1 MSRAVLMIAL
11 HESLG
16 RLPTPEEKQ
25 RFLESVIRQA
35 GGERIYIAHRQM
47 TADEAA
53 PEIER
58 LRLMGWSVRRIA
70 GAVGWQ
76 KSRVAEVLSVHNS
89 ALKVDSEGA

>member
-35 GGERIYIAHRQM
+35 GGERIYIAHRQLHG
-47 TADEAA
+47 DEIA
-53 PEIER
+53 EEVQR
-58 LRLMGWSVRRIA
+58 LHLCKWSLRRIA
-70 GAVGWQ
+70 GAVGCS
-76 KSRVAEVLSVHNS
+76 KDTVRRMLSQTQP
-89 ALKVDSEGA
+89 